1 MAEFESF
8 HLKFCHKD
16 AERGRGAGGKQGK
29 RFGRWD
35 LAFEEPWFC
44 CFEERK
50 RNEGKTD
57 RAFRGFEGKVI
68 PAAFR
73 RRKPPVFIRAPFGT
87 F

>member
-1 MAEFESF
+1 MEGGGGEAGKEIWKVNLALEES
-8 HLKFCHKD
+8 
-16 AERGRGAGGKQGK
+16 G
-29 RFGRWD
+29 
-35 LAFEEPWFC
+35 FC

-73 RRKPPVFIRAPFGT
+73 RQKPPVFIRAPYFSSPPSI
-87 F
+87 FSSPISHNNPMISR